1 MFMNYCDEYQPHAVR
16 HIYDKF
22 GKKHYD
28 FRWDEAGNLGQVSYC
43 NRYGVFESGRF
54 LYWTED
60 SRMHVAVDD
69 NHYSYYAY
77 DYSGERRIKL
87 TGDNSVLDVNAEF
100 MSTVSTLENVTLY
113 PSSYMVLT
121 DRGYTKHYYT
131 GMERVAARIGD
142 GGLDVGI
149 HLMNTDSLHARAN
162 LLFDQSLEQANH
174 RVLEANDLDCIM
186 SGGQYLG
193 DNGIFV
199 EEIPERMLTDV
210 MTEYGEF
217 IGAMHQA
224 SNDSGKSDVYYYHG
238 DHLGSA
244 SWITDA
250 SGAAVQHLQY
260 LPFGER
266 FVDQRTSGYSER
278 FTFTG
283 KERDSETGFGYFGA
297 RYMDYELMTMW
308 LSVDPMADK
317 YPSISPYAY
326 CAWNPVKLVDPDGR
340 EVDDY
345 FSKNGKYL
353 GKDNAI
359 TNNVRIMEESDWEAH
374 GRDGTINHELGASL
388 SQLFSE
394 SDISMDAVRGIYEYY
409 WKESGHGEKQHCNI
423 KIENRQG
430 HKNRHYMVAYSK
442 VTQSDNPDEYF
453 TKIKFRILYI
463 DHDEMKKSRFCD
475 NKYEIINLMDHESR
489 HFEQHAMGP
498 CSPLYPEYDA
508 LMTQLQSP
516 SFQKCGLLFR
526 ERFRRKLNIETP
538 DYLKLQ

>member
-1 MFMNYCDEYQPHAVR
+1 MME
-16 HIYDKF
+16 
-22 GKKHYD
+22 KH
-28 FRWDEAGNLGQVSYC
+28 GIQ
-43 NRYGVFESGRF
+43 
-54 LYWTED
+54 
-60 SRMHVAVDD
+60 
-69 NHYSYYAY
+69 NHS
-77 DYSGERRIKL
+77 
-87 TGDNSVLDVNAEF
+87 
-100 MSTVSTLENVTLY
+100 
-113 PSSYMVLT
+113 
-121 DRGYTKHYYT
+121 
-131 GMERVAARIGD
+131 
-142 GGLDVGI
+142 
-149 HLMNTDSLHARAN
+149 
-162 LLFDQSLEQANH
+162 
-174 RVLEANDLDCIM
+174 
-186 SGGQYLG
+186 
-193 DNGIFV
+193 
-199 EEIPERMLTDV
+199 
-210 MTEYGEF
+210 
-217 IGAMHQA
+217 
-224 SNDSGKSDVYYYHG
+224 
-238 DHLGSA
+238 
-244 SWITDA
+244 
-250 SGAAVQHLQY
+250 
-260 LPFGER
+260 
-266 FVDQRTSGYSER
+266 
-278 FTFTG
+278 TFTG
-283 KERDSETGFGYFGA
+283 KERDEETGFGYFGA

-317 YPSISPYAY
+317 YPGISPYAY

-359 TNNVRIMEESDWEAH
+359 TNNVRIMEESDWKAH

-516 SFQKCGLLFR
+516 SFISKMR
-526 ERFRRKLNIETP
+526 TII
-538 DYLKLQ
+538 

>member
-1 MFMNYCDEYQPHAVR
+1 
-16 HIYDKF
+16 
-22 GKKHYD
+22 
-28 FRWDEAGNLGQVSYC
+28 
-43 NRYGVFESGRF
+43 
-54 LYWTED
+54 
-60 SRMHVAVDD
+60 
-69 NHYSYYAY
+69 
-77 DYSGERRIKL
+77 
-87 TGDNSVLDVNAEF
+87 
-100 MSTVSTLENVTLY
+100 
-113 PSSYMVLT
+113 
-121 DRGYTKHYYT
+121 
-131 GMERVAARIGD
+131 
-142 GGLDVGI
+142 
-149 HLMNTDSLHARAN
+149 
-162 LLFDQSLEQANH
+162 
-174 RVLEANDLDCIM
+174 
-186 SGGQYLG
+186 
-193 DNGIFV
+193 
-199 EEIPERMLTDV
+199 
-210 MTEYGEF
+210 
-217 IGAMHQA
+217 
-224 SNDSGKSDVYYYHG
+224 
-238 DHLGSA
+238 
-244 SWITDA
+244 
-250 SGAAVQHLQY
+250 
-260 LPFGER
+260 
-266 FVDQRTSGYSER
+266 
-278 FTFTG
+278 
-283 KERDSETGFGYFGA
+283 
-297 RYMDYELMTMW
+297 
-308 LSVDPMADK
+308 MADK

>member
-1 MFMNYCDEYQPHAVR
+1 MNRPAHKTEGV
-16 HIYDKF
+16 
-22 GKKHYD
+22 
-28 FRWDEAGNLGQVSYC
+28 
-43 NRYGVFESGRF
+43 NRTQTMRF
-54 LYWTED
+54 
-60 SRMHVAVDD
+60 
-69 NHYSYYAY
+69 
-77 DYSGERRIKL
+77 
-87 TGDNSVLDVNAEF
+87 
-100 MSTVSTLENVTLY
+100 Y
-113 PSSYMVLT
+113 P
-121 DRGYTKHYYT
+121 
-131 GMERVAARIGD
+131 
-142 GGLDVGI
+142 
-149 HLMNTDSLHARAN
+149 
-162 LLFDQSLEQANH
+162 
-174 RVLEANDLDCIM
+174 
-186 SGGQYLG
+186 
-193 DNGIFV
+193 FV
-199 EEIPERMLTDV
+199 
-210 MTEYGEF
+210 
-217 IGAMHQA
+217 
-224 SNDSGKSDVYYYHG
+224 
-238 DHLGSA
+238 
-244 SWITDA
+244 
-250 SGAAVQHLQY
+250 
-260 LPFGER
+260 
-266 FVDQRTSGYSER
+266 
-278 FTFTG
+278 FTG
-283 KERDSETGFGYFGA
+283 KERDEETGYGYFGA
-297 RYMDYELMTMW
+297 RYMDHELMTMW

-498 CSPLYPEYDA
+498 CSPLNPEYDA

-526 ERFRRKLNIETP
+526 ELFRRKLNIETP